1 MSPKSCTSST
11 PTMGEEVNLEKMNK
25 EDTQVICE
33 LQVGGG
39 SQEGGVCSLKNASG
53 GGEGNGGNQKIL
65 QDMVSPENFMD
76 LENPHEDVP
85 LISKE
90 LQGEDVLGGF

>member
-1 MSPKSCTSST
+1 
-11 PTMGEEVNLEKMNK
+11 
-25 EDTQVICE
+25 
-33 LQVGGG
+33 
-39 SQEGGVCSLKNASG
+39 
-53 GGEGNGGNQKIL
+53 
-65 QDMVSPENFMD
+65 MVSPENFMD